1 LKNAISSLIFNNME
15 NLKLITQLATLAVLG
30 FGIHQLS
37 NAFGAL
43 DRAEKHIKSAID
55 KIEAADAKIVQT
67 QTLLHRLDSLTVVTQ
82 AQVKGFKQERE
93 DLEKVFKK
101 ALAEDRQ
108 RLTGYR
114 KQLDSIYGKVKNLPN
129 F

>member
-1 LKNAISSLIFNNME
+1 ME
-15 NLKLITQLATLAVLG
+15 KLKLITQFAIIAVLG

-37 NAFGAL
+37 SAFGSL

-55 KIEAADAKIVQT
+55 KIDSADAKIVQT
-67 QTLLHRLDSLTVVTQ
+67 QVLLQRLDSLTVVTQ
-82 AQVKGFKQERE
+82 TQVNGFKQERE
-93 DLEKVFKK
+93 ELEKVFKK

-114 KQLDSIYGKVKNLPN
+114 KQLDSIYLKVKNLPN